1 MLFRD
6 TGQFVYEVVT
16 DDVYEGFYKD
26 RGLFDFS
33 NYPRDSKFF
42 DPINKK
48 VIGKMKEWHAGMTRK
63 FVKRSKFFTP
73 NFGLMVSAVGCN
85 CKRPS
90 SFNYLVEIAYHQE
103 KQGILLQF
111 KLCPSNT
118 PKKDEF
124 KGEIISGF
132 AGLKSK
138 VKAKGTNRK
147 VAENKKTWKICLCF
161 V

>member
-48 VIGKMKEWHAGMTRK
+48 VIGKIKEWHARMTLK
-63 FVKRSKFFTP
+63 LVKRSKFFTP
-73 NFGLMVSAVGCN
+73 NFGLMVSAAGCN
-85 CKRPS
+85 CYVL
-90 SFNYLVEIAYHQE
+90 FN
-103 KQGILLQF
+103 
-111 KLCPSNT
+111 
-118 PKKDEF
+118 KKIV
-124 KGEIISGF
+124 KT
-132 AGLKSK
+132 K
-138 VKAKGTNRK
+138 VK
-147 VAENKKTWKICLCF
+147 KIQIQFHKIATYEVC
-161 V
+161 